1 MAPAMEHDV
10 QDFQQDVIEAS
21 RTTPVLVD
29 FWAPWCG
36 PCKQLGPVLEALD
49 EEMEAWSLVKVNTDE
64 NPDVAR
70 KYGIRGIPAVK
81 LFHEGNV
88 IAEFTGALPE
98 RSVRNWLDEHL
109 PSESK
114 SRREDARTALKEGD
128 TEEAE
133 QLLWP
138 LLDENPDDAE
148 TKVLLAQALAF
159 RDPKR
164 ANALADEADI
174 ADPELRQV
182 RDAVQTIARLIAL
195 ADHPDELPDVPV
207 RDTYLD
213 AIRALGD
220 AKYDAA
226 LSHFIEVVRHNR
238 EYDDD
243 GARRA
248 CVALFTLLGP
258 KHPATQKHRRTF
270 DMALY

>member
-1 MAPAMEHDV
+1 MEHDV

-21 RTTPVLVD
+21 RTKPVLVD

-36 PCKQLGPVLEALD
+36 PCKQLGPVLETLD
-49 EEMEAWSLVKVNTDE
+49 QEMDTWSLVKVNTDE
-64 NPDVAR
+64 NPDIAR

-88 IAEFTGALPE
+88 IAEFTGALPD
-98 RSVRNWLDEHL
+98 RAVRNWLDDHL

-114 SRREDARTALKEGD
+114 SRREAAREALKRGD

-133 QLLWP
+133 QSLWP

-195 ADHPDELPDVPV
+195 ANHPDELPEAPV
-207 RDTYLD
+207 REVYL
-213 AIRALGD
+213 AGIQ
-220 AKYDAA
+220 A
-226 LSHFIEVVRHNR
+226 LSEADYDMALNHFIEVVRQDR
-238 EYDDD
+238 DYDDD

-248 CVALFTLLGP
+248 CVALFTLIGTE
-258 KHPATQKHRRTF
+258 HPATQKHRRTF

>member
-1 MAPAMEHDV
+1 MEYDV
-10 QDFQQDVIEAS
+10 HDFQQDVIEAS
-21 RTTPVLVD
+21 RTKPVLVD

-49 EEMEAWSLVKVNTDE
+49 EDMDSWSLVKVNTDE

-81 LFHEGNV
+81 LFHKGNV

-98 RSVRNWLDEHL
+98 RAVRDWLDEHL
-109 PSESK
+109 PTESK
-114 SRREDARTALKEGD
+114 SRRENARKALRNGD

-133 QLLWP
+133 QLLWS

-195 ADHPDELPDVPV
+195 ADHPDELSDAPV
-207 RDTYLD
+207 RDTYLN
-213 AIRALGD
+213 AIQ
-220 AKYDAA
+220 A
-226 LSHFIEVVRHNR
+226 LSDAEYDTALNHFIEVVREDR
-238 EYDDD
+238 AYDDD

-248 CVALFTLLGP
+248 CVALFSLLGP
-258 KHPATQKHRRTF
+258 EHSATQKHRRTF